1 MPPEVGAAA
10 ALDAVEASEYEVLV
24 DDLARQLRA
33 ALSAPLS
40 ELCPALATPGAMLDG
55 HGVGGR
61 VLATAL
67 AALHRRPRRVA

>member
-10 ALDAVEASEYEVLV
+10 ALDAVEAGEYEVLV
-24 DDLARQLRA
+24 DDFAAGPRRAVGSAERALPGARDA
-33 ALSAPLS
+33 
-40 ELCPALATPGAMLDG
+40 GAMLDG

>member
-1 MPPEVGAAA
+1 VSGLPWLTLPTTGGYSSAK
-10 ALDAVEASEYEVLV
+10 AV
-24 DDLARQLRA
+24 RA

-40 ELCPALATPGAMLDG
+40 ELPGARDAGAMLDG